1 VILERV
7 DESGGALESLLRSGE
22 QVDTGFSCDAPAI
35 SADGRYVAFHSD
47 GAGLV
52 PNDTSTNSDVFVRD
66 RVLGKTER
74 VSVGSDGETPIGNG
88 TEFGNSLDPAISA
101 NGRFVAFTSSARN
114 LIPGRQIFETHVY
127 VRDLVAG
134 TTEIVSERPDG
145 QTTAQPLSRRS
156 PGTGVTSRSSPTRK
170 VSCRTTTTSVPMS
183 SCATATLGRRR
194 PCQCPQQAL

>member
-1 VILERV
+1 VGPASGATAERISVSAAGEQANGASYSASMSADGRFTAFVSSASNLVPGDTNNGCDVFVRDNSNGAIERV
-7 DESGGALESLLRSGE
+7 SVSSTGE

-66 RVLGKTER
+66 RELGTTER

-101 NGRFVAFTSSARN
+101 DGRFVAFTSSARN

-134 TTEIVSERPDG
+134 TGDRFGAARRPDH
-145 QTTAQPLSRRS
+145 
-156 PGTGVTSRSSPTRK
+156 
-170 VSCRTTTTSVPMS
+170 
-183 SCATATLGRRR
+183 
-194 PCQCPQQAL
+194 